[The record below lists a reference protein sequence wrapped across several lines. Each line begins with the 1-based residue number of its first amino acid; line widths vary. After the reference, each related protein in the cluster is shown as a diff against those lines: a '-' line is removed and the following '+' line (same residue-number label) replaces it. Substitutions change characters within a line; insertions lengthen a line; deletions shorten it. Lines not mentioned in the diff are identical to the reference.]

1 MRLLAEDAVAVFGC
15 ASTGERVKRLAG
27 KVDARSGR
35 NADVRIEKGAR
46 NVASGNR
53 GNIFLRVYKTHLPER
68 LGGKCIGVEGVGAVF
83 LGSDEE
89 DVGQAVVGA
98 FEPRDG
104 PRPGGRIAV
113 HGKESDA

>member
-1 MRLLAEDAVAVFGC
+1 MQLVAEDPVAVFGF

-27 KVDARSGR
+27 KVDDRSGR

-68 LGGKCIGVEGVGAVF
+68 LGGKCIRVEGLEAVF
-83 LGSDEE
+83 LGRAQE
-89 DVGQAVVGA
+89 DVAQAFFVD
-98 FEPRDG
+98 FEPPD
-104 PRPGGRIAV
+104 V
-113 HGKESDA
+113 Q

>member
-1 MRLLAEDAVAVFGC
+1 MQLLAEDPVAVFGF
-15 ASTGERVKRLAG
+15 ASTGERVKGLAG
-27 KVDARSGR
+27 KVDDRSGR

-68 LGGKCIGVEGVGAVF
+68 RGGKCIGVEGGDAVF

-89 DVGQAVVGA
+89 DVSHVFVW
-98 FEPRDG
+98 EC
-104 PRPGGRIAV
+104 
-113 HGKESDA
+113 